1 MNILWGIT
9 GAGHLLEESA
19 EAIRKNAKK
28 HRITAA
34 FSGAGY
40 EVAAMYG
47 LRTEIEEAAC
57 ETIRDEDQGYS
68 SPFVGRIAGKE
79 YDCVI
84 VSPCTANTV
93 AKIAAGIADSLL
105 TNVVAQAIKSKTP
118 VYVVPTDSD
127 RTHETTMPVD
137 IDNKKCKRCET
148 CPPQD
153 NCPEEAIYRDP
164 RLRVDML
171 MCSGCR
177 LCVSACPY
185 GAVSF
190 GKTAKI
196 HMREIDLENTKKI
209 GKMEGIT
216 ACASPSE
223 IPL

>member
-9 GAGHLLEESA
+9 GAGHQLKESA
-19 EAIRKNAKK
+19 EAIRKLAGK

-34 FSGAGY
+34 YSGAGY

-47 LRTEIEEAAC
+47 LRDEIEGIVH
-57 ETIRDEDQGYS
+57 ETFRDEDQGYS
-68 SPFVGRIAGKE
+68 SPLVGRLAGKE
-79 YDCVI
+79 YDLLV

-93 AKIAAGIADSLL
+93 AKIAAGIADNLI
-105 TNVVAQAIKSKTP
+105 TNLVAQAMKSKTP
-118 VYVVPTDSD
+118 VYVVPTDSEK
-127 RTHETTMPVD
+127 THDTTLPAE
-137 IDNKKCKRCET
+137 IDNKKCKRCEA

-164 RLRVDML
+164 RLRIDML

-177 LCVSACPY
+177 LCASECPH

-190 GKTAKI
+190 GRAARI
-196 HMREIDLENTKKI
+196 HMRDLDLENTKKI
-209 GKMEGIT
+209 GKMEGIKT
-216 ACASPSE
+216 FLHPSE